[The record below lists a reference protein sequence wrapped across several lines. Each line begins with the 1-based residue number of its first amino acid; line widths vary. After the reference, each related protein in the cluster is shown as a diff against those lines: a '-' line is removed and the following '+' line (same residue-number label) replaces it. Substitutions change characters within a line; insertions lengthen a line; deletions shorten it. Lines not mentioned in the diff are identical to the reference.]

1 MISFSGSDFIREVYL
16 NARPAVDLDQVTEPI
31 DCRNY
36 TILISVYERILRKF
50 HVEPGTDEYGACT
63 FVMLNNGPQ
72 LVEG

>member
-1 MISFSGSDFIREVYL
+1 MEKFNGSDFIREVYL
-16 NARPAVDLDQVTEPI
+16 NARPAVDLDTITEPI

-36 TILISVYERILRKF
+36 TLKISVYERILRKF
-50 HVEPGTDEYGACT
+50 NVEPGTNEYGVCT